1 MTESDT
7 KTHPRYLVLTTIGAL
22 GVVFGDIGT
31 SPLYAFRETFLAAEG
46 LEVNIE
52 SVMGILSL
60 MFWSLVIVVSVKYL
74 GFLMRADNQGEGGI
88 MALTALAAGRGV
100 TTWDASKRAL
110 LLVGLFGTALL
121 YGDGIITPAISVLS
135 AVEGLEVLT
144 PELDPYVVPVA
155 ATIILVLFLVQR
167 VGTGKVG
174 AAFGPVMLIW
184 FTTLATLGITHIIR
198 YPRVLMAVS
207 PTYALT
213 FVGDHP
219 YLSFLALGA
228 IFLVVTGSE
237 ALYADMGHF
246 GKRPIRI
253 AWFSL
258 VFPALLLNYYGQG
271 ALMISRPGVI
281 NPFYQ
286 MAPNWALVPLIVLA
300 TMATIIAS
308 QALISAA
315 YSLTMQAVQLGYLPR
330 LRIDHTSEREYGQV
344 YIGTVNWLLML
355 ACIGVV
361 FSFGSSSNLAA
372 AYGVAVTTTMVITTT
387 LFYIVMRHRWGWSRF
402 VAGGLTTIFMVVD
415 LAFFFANILK
425 IPQGGWFP
433 LAVGLLVMG
442 IMITWKLGRLRLS
455 KELRKGDLPI
465 ERFIGSIVSN
475 PQPRVPGTAV
485 YLAAEVGTTPPALLA
500 NLRNNGVIHETVLLV
515 SVQWVSTPRVPKAA
529 RATRHELGEGFYQ
542 VVLQFGFLELADV
555 PKALEELTVAGFGFD
570 PTDAVYFLGK
580 ESVIMVRRR
589 GIRSLPDRLFA
600 LMHRN
605 ATSAAN
611 FFHLPAKRV
620 MEVGVQ
626 VEL

>member
-184 FTTLATLGITHIIR
+184 FTTLATLGITQIIR

-271 ALMISRPGVI
+271 ALMISRPEVI

>member
-1 MTESDT
+1 MAESDT

-46 LEVNIE
+46 LAVDAA

-60 MFWSLVIVVSVKYL
+60 MFWALVIVVSVKYL

-88 MALTALAAGRGV
+88 MALTALAVGRGV

-135 AVEGLEVLT
+135 AVEGLEVIT
-144 PELDPYVVPVA
+144 PELHTYVVPVA
-155 ATIILVLFLVQR
+155 ALIILLLFLVQR

-174 AAFGPVMLIW
+174 AAFGPVMLVW
-184 FTTLATLGITHIIR
+184 FTTLAILGVTQIIR
-198 YPRVLMAVS
+198 YPKILAAIS
-207 PTYALT
+207 PTYAVT
-213 FVGDHP
+213 FATDHP

-271 ALMISRPGVI
+271 ALMISRPEVI

-286 MAPNWALVPLIVLA
+286 MAPAWALVPLIVLA

-330 LRIDHTSEREYGQV
+330 LKIDHTSEREYGQV

-372 AYGVAVTTTMVITTT
+372 AYGVAVTTTMVITTI
-387 LFYIVMRHRWGWSRF
+387 LFYVVMRHRWGWSRF
-402 VAGGLTTIFMVVD
+402 IAGALTALFLMVD
-415 LAFFFANILK
+415 LAFFAANILK

-442 IMITWKLGRLRLS
+442 VMVTWKLGRLRLS

-465 ERFIGSIVSN
+465 ERFIGSIVAN

-485 YLAAEVGTTPPALLA
+485 YLTAEVGTTPPALLA
-500 NLRNNGVIHETVLLV
+500 NLRNNGVIHETVLVV
-515 SVQWVSTPRVPKAA
+515 SVQWDSTPRVPRAA
-529 RATRHELGEGFYQ
+529 RSTLHDLGEGFYQ
-542 VVLQFGFLELADV
+542 VVLKFGFLELAEV
-555 PKALEELTVAGFGFD
+555 PKALEELTLAGFGFD

-580 ESVIMVRRR
+580 ESVVMAEGR
-589 GIRSLPDRLFA
+589 GIGSLPDRLFA

-605 ATSAAN
+605 ATNAAK

>member
-1 MTESDT
+1 MAESDT
-7 KTHPRYLVLTTIGAL
+7 NTHPRYLVLTTVGAL

-46 LEVNIE
+46 LAVNVG

-60 MFWSLVIVVSVKYL
+60 MFWALVIVVSVKYL

-88 MALTALAAGRGV
+88 MALTALAVGRGV
-100 TTWDASKRAL
+100 TTWDGTKRTL

-135 AVEGLEVLT
+135 AVEGLEVIT
-144 PELDPYVVPVA
+144 PELTPYVVPVA

-167 VGTGKVG
+167 VGTGTVG

-184 FTTLATLGITHIIR
+184 FTTLATLGVAQIIR
-198 YPRVLMAVS
+198 YPKILAAVS
-207 PTYALT
+207 PTYGLA
-213 FVGDHP
+213 FVAEHP

-253 AWFSL
+253 AWFIL

-271 ALMISRPGVI
+271 ALMISQPEVV

-286 MAPNWALVPLIVLA
+286 MAPSWSLVPLIILA

-330 LRIDHTSEREYGQV
+330 LKIDHTSEREYGQV

-361 FSFGSSSNLAA
+361 FSFGSSSNLAG
-372 AYGVAVTTTMVITTT
+372 AYGVAVTTTMVITTM
-387 LFYIVMRHRWGWSRF
+387 LFYVVMRQRWGWSPLI
-402 VAGGLTTIFMVVD
+402 AGSLTMIFMVVD
-415 LAFFFANILK
+415 LAFFSANILK
-425 IPQGGWFP
+425 IPKGGWFP

-465 ERFIGSIVSN
+465 ERFIGSIVSS

-485 YLAAEVGTTPPALLA
+485 YLTAEVGTTPPALLA
-500 NLRNNGVIHETVLLV
+500 NLRNNGVLHETVLLV
-515 SVQWVSTPRVPKAA
+515 SVQWTSTPRVPKAA
-529 RATRHELGEGFYQ
+529 RATVHELGEGFHQ
-542 VVLQFGFLELADV
+542 VVLRFGFLELADV
-555 PKALEELTVAGFGFD
+555 PKALEECTLAGFGFD

-580 ESVIMVRRR
+580 ESVVMAEGR
-589 GIRSLPDRLFA
+589 GIRSIGDRLFA

-605 ATSAAN
+605 ATSAAK